1 MLTRLKSA
9 LLLFAMAFRY
19 VFARASFGD
28 SMAMF
33 LESGSLGPL
42 QRRQALRVLID
53 LEVEASQNLAEDC
66 HLRPAPGA
74 MESIIEQVARLAS
87 ARLSNEG
94 ISNEALSALLAI
106 YTSIPAE
113 KNDSFH
119 TQLQKLLKEQLTLPQ
134 QKE

>member
-74 MESIIEQVARLAS
+74 IDQAVDFFCTSSPCQIFSSSDEQVPDH
-87 ARLSNEG
+87 G
-94 ISNEALSALLAI
+94 IH
-106 YTSIPAE
+106 P
-113 KNDSFH
+113 
-119 TQLQKLLKEQLTLPQ
+119 QLVGR
-134 QKE
+134 